1 MVLNRGAAVTVS
13 QVNTFTVL
21 FIKRAPHVQDGL
33 GQGALLL
40 ARAVLAAAALPL
52 LGAAVRHAACAR
64 GRRADV
70 LAAVQRVT
78 YGVAAAAATY
88 FIMLIT
94 CAPVAAVGQLR
105 DAPTHVQ
112 RSNALHVWMSNHAF
126 PPSCCTWSS
135 AAL

>member
-1 MVLNRGAAVTVS
+1 MTVS
-13 QVNTFTVL
+13 QVNTFTVH
-21 FIKRAPHVQDGL
+21 KARATRP
-33 GQGALLL
+33 GALLL

-70 LAAVQRVT
+70 LAAVQCVT
-78 YGVAAAAATY
+78 YGVAAAAATG
-88 FIMLIT
+88 FMLIT

-126 PPSCCTWSS
+126 PPSCCTWCS